1 MTNGVPAN
9 PGWSSG
15 IDADNGTRVLVGIVP
30 QTAKRKIRV
39 FLVSRFSLSRHA
51 LRAHLDPD
59 DAIETVGDAETLQAC
74 LAEAAALSPDIVV
87 VETYG
92 RADEDLDAVM
102 AVRNKCPETRVLLLT
117 GDADTESCLRALRFG
132 VSGYLL
138 VSVAPQELC
147 TAVRA
152 VAGGEIVVHQTLT
165 QALVGRLVSDQ
176 QLRVKTAALT
186 PREMEIIR
194 GLGEGLSDKQIARR
208 LSLAEST
215 IKIHLHGL
223 YQKLGLRNRAQ
234 TVAYAYA
241 NGLLRGRHS

>member
-1 MTNGVPAN
+1 MTKGIPAS

-15 IDADNGTRVLVGIVP
+15 VDADNDTRALVGVVHS
-30 QTAKRKIRV
+30 TAKRKIRV

-51 LRAHLDPD
+51 LRAHLDHD
-59 DAIETVGDAETLQAC
+59 DAIDTVGDAETLQTC
-74 LAEAAALSPDIVV
+74 VAEVAALSPDIVV

-92 RADEDLDAVM
+92 RADEDLDAVI

-138 VSVAPQELC
+138 VSVEPEDLC
-147 TAVRA
+147 KAVRA
-152 VAGGEIVVHQTLT
+152 VSGGEIVVHHTLT

-215 IKIHLHGL
+215 VKIHLHGL

-241 NGLLRGRHS
+241 NGLFRGRHS